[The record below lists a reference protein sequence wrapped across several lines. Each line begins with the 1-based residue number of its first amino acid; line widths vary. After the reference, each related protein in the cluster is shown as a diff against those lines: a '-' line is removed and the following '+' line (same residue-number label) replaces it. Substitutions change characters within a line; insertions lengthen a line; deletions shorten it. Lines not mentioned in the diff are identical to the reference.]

1 MSGTTRTRFLN
12 EYPKSLAE
20 DAGAVFVGAG
30 VSVGA
35 GYPSWQSLLK
45 EIGEEL
51 GVNSADV
58 YDLAA
63 LAQWHVRSSSGYTR
77 IRQVI
82 RAEVAPEH
90 ALPETLQTIARF
102 PIRHIWTTNY
112 DRLIER
118 AFSEIGRP
126 VEAISASADLSL
138 RARPGA
144 VRLYK
149 MHGSV
154 DRLDDIVI
162 ATDDYELFRKK
173 RGAYLPLLQAHLTSF
188 SMLFI
193 GLSFTDPNV
202 RHVLSLIRESFTEAP
217 PEHFAL
223 VRPPHRPDFRSDE
236 EFQARLRQHTLWAD
250 DLKRYGLMAVEVS
263 SFDEIPGLLKN
274 VERRVARD
282 RVWISGSWP
291 ITADDNASVR
301 SIHDLSVEL
310 GEAIGK
316 AGYSLVSGAGTLVG
330 PASIDG
336 FLRSLRRSGAWDLDR
351 RLIVRPFPPAFG
363 AEPPNRAQWRMLR
376 KDLARLSGTVV
387 FIGGLKNDGGAAVE
401 ADGVHEE
408 FEIAR
413 AQGAFLLPIGAT
425 GGAAESIAKTLI
437 GSSVPSAGQEKQRPL
452 DAEIQVLLDKTK
464 TRHEL
469 LWDVMAI
476 LKSVGRP

>member
-1 MSGTTRTRFLN
+1 MPATTRTRFLN
-12 EYPKSLAE
+12 EFPKSLAQ
-20 DAGAVFVGAG
+20 DAGAIFVGAG

-45 EIGEEL
+45 DIGNEL

-58 YDLAA
+58 HDLAA
-63 LAQWHVRSSSGYTR
+63 LAQWHVRANSGYTR

-82 RAEVAPEH
+82 RDEIAPEH
-90 ALPETLQTIARF
+90 PVPETLQTIARL
-102 PIRHIWTTNY
+102 PIRHVWTTNY

-118 AFSEIGRP
+118 AFGEIGRP

-154 DRLDDIVI
+154 DRLDDLVI

-202 RHVLSLIRESFTEAP
+202 RHVLSLIRENFTDAP

-223 VRPPHRPDFRSDE
+223 VRPPHKADFHTE
-236 EFQARLRQHTLWAD
+236 AEFDARFRQHKLWTD
-250 DLKRYGLMAVEVS
+250 DLKRYGLLAVEVD
-263 SFDEIPGLLKN
+263 SFDEIPGLLKD

-282 RVWISGSWP
+282 RVWVSGSWP
-291 ITADDNASVR
+291 VTGDGSASAGSV
-301 SIHDLSVEL
+301 HDLSVEL
-310 GEAIGK
+310 GAEIGQ
-316 AGYSLVSGAGTLVG
+316 AGYALVSGAGTLVG
-330 PASIDG
+330 SASIDG
-336 FLRSLRRSGAWDLDR
+336 FLRSLRTSGVWDLDR
-351 RLIVRPFPPAFG
+351 RLIVRPFPQAFG
-363 AEPPNRAQWRMLR
+363 SAPPERAQWTLLR
-376 KDLARLSGTVV
+376 KDLARLSGAVV
-387 FIGGLKNDGGAAVE
+387 FVGGLKNDGGFATE

-408 FEIAR
+408 FRIAR
-413 AQGAFLLPIGAT
+413 DRGAFLLPIGAT
-425 GGAAESIAKTLI
+425 GGSAESIAKSLI
-437 GSSVPSAGQEKQRPL
+437 GSPLPSTGHDKRRPTDEEL
-452 DAEIQVLLDKTK
+452 NALMDKAK
-464 TRHEL
+464 SGREL
-469 LWDVMAI
+469 LRVVMAI
-476 LKSVGRP
+476 LKSLGRP